1 MGCCG
6 QARAAYVPELR
17 PAAAPAPRAPDA
29 PAVGDAAGDA
39 GAAPAPAT
47 VRLHFVREMGVRVRG
62 PVSGLSYAFSGDA
75 PVQAVDARDA
85 EGLLHTGYFRRAV

>member
-6 QARAAYVPELR
+6 QARAAYVPGLR
-17 PAAAPAPRAPDA
+17 PLPGPRAPDA
-29 PAVGDAAGDA
+29 PAPAGDA
-39 GAAPAPAT
+39 GADAAPAPGT
-47 VRLHFVREMGVRVRG
+47 VRLRFTREVGIRVRG

-85 EGLLHTGYFRRAV
+85 EGLLHTGYFRRAY